1 MASAILCKH
10 ALILE
15 CASLPFFAFSAEN
28 LQCPEG
34 EVSGLLDLPAFYLQ
48 QVVINMNV
56 NGVCFKVVS
65 DTSGFD
71 TRIQSLVRNKQ
82 LSTVH
87 NDTLTSA
94 ANYSGRWDIVQ
105 AVKAWQAAHLGKT
118 VDAMDETNLS
128 LAYAPNPDL
137 QIPTGGESRINDVM
151 LLQMN

>member
-1 MASAILCKH
+1 MERGARATVQVCTDLGVRY
-10 ALILE
+10 LT
-15 CASLPFFAFSAEN
+15 FFAFRAEN
-28 LQCPEG
+28 WQYPEG

-94 ANYSGRWDIVQ
+94 ANYGGGWGIVQ
-105 AVKAWQAAHLGKT
+105 AVIGLDGGSPWQDG
-118 VDAMDETNLS
+118 
-128 LAYAPNPDL
+128 
-137 QIPTGGESRINDVM
+137 
-151 LLQMN
+151 